1 MKIRNSLI
9 GYVAAAAV
17 LIVSLHYSSV
27 KNIER
32 SFQEETPATQPASKS
47 LRKYSPEDS
56 NKPDISFGL
65 PSGFWSSD
73 YSEMARGFAR
83 EMSRNSQPTQ
93 PTSRP
98 YSKPEPKRQDF
109 FSNEPMDHSEYA
121 KGIGQRVSKAYE
133 NFPFGHLQ
141 PETQPAYR
149 IVPKDL
155 LPSSER
161 ILEGVGKD
169 ITESF
174 NKMTAFQKFYL
185 AILDRMGILS
195 QLTQTQPPTQPASRP
210 YSQPTRKTGFFDSD
224 RAYIENIA
232 KALPNLSN
240 KKYNSTTQPTTQQ
253 N

>member
-1 MKIRNSLI
+1 MKIRNRLI
-9 GYVAAAAV
+9 GYVAAATI
-17 LIVSLHYSSV
+17 LTFSLHYSSV
-27 KNIER
+27 RDIER
-32 SFQEETPATQPASKS
+32 SFQEEIPASQPA
-47 LRKYSPEDS
+47 
-56 NKPDISFGL
+56 
-65 PSGFWSSD
+65 
-73 YSEMARGFAR
+73 
-83 EMSRNSQPTQ
+83 
-93 PTSRP
+93 SRP
-98 YSKPEPKRQDF
+98 YSQPATQQTAQPTRQDF

-195 QLTQTQPPTQPASRP
+195 QLIQPTTQPTSIP
-210 YSQPTRKTGFFDSD
+210 YTEPTRKTGFFDSD
-224 RAYIENIA
+224 RAYIENVA

-240 KKYNSTTQPTTQQ
+240 KKYNSTTQPTTRQ